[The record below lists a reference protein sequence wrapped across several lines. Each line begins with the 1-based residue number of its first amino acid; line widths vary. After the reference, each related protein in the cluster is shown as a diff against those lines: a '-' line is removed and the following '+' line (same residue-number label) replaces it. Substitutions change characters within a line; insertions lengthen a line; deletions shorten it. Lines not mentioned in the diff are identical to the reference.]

1 MTSNGAVFF
10 SPPSTPLDSLQLP
23 ENDPDP
29 EDVAAESTSRIVK
42 SVSAVSELVSCHPHV
57 FFFQSW
63 WMKHHSI
70 FWICSTLA
78 RIESDGIPVYN
89 YHCWDAL
96 LSTTYDWAHRSH
108 FFKP

>member
-42 SVSAVSELVSCHPHV
+42 SVSASGFRACANVILMRVCLKMSCTPLYSGMLKSCLK
-57 FFFQSW
+57 F
-63 WMKHHSI
+63 
-70 FWICSTLA
+70 
-78 RIESDGIPVYN
+78 GN
-89 YHCWDAL
+89 
-96 LSTTYDWAHRSH
+96 HR
-108 FFKP
+108 K